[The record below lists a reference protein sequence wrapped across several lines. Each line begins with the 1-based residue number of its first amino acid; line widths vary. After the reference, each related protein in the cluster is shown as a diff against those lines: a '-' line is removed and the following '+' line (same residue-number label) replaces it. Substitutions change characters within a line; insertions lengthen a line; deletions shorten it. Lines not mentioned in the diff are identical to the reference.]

1 MSVDG
6 FHIKRKSS
14 ECSKGFLKLDT
25 IRKTVVLAFLC
36 LIILCAFVSI
46 TYQILVRLCGRAL
59 KKFKGEVFR
68 FFYEWWR
75 NRLSAKSEGSEACDN
90 LFLPWLDEILVR
102 GWQLDA
108 LPSWL
113 QWCGSLL
120 HLFPCWL
127 FWQQFFNIA
136 NFKNQDLYF
145 IIGEIKIVIIFSD
158 HVWKFRFAKV

>member
-25 IRKTVVLAFLC
+25 IRETVVLAFLC

-102 GWQLDA
+102 SWQGTHCPAGFSGVGPFCIYFRVGYFDNNFSI
-108 LPSWL
+108 LPIL
-113 QWCGSLL
+113 KIKTYISL
-120 HLFPCWL
+120 
-127 FWQQFFNIA
+127 
-136 NFKNQDLYF
+136 
-145 IIGEIKIVIIFSD
+145 
-158 HVWKFRFAKV
+158 